1 MLPVHRLALALAAIA
16 ALAFATTPA
25 AAGCKLAHSHACAR
39 PGASC
44 GWGGRRG
51 VCETT
56 HPLRHP
62 HQSGCVCAIP
72 ISHGGGGHRK

>member
-1 MLPVHRLALALAAIA
+1 MPKLRRLTLAFAATFALAA
-16 ALAFATTPA
+16 TPA
-25 AAGCKLAHSHACAR
+25 AAGCKIARNHACAR

-44 GWGGRRG
+44 SWGGRHG

-56 HPLRHP
+56 HPLRRP

-72 ISHGGGGHRK
+72 IGHGGGGGHRK

>member
-1 MLPVHRLALALAAIA
+1 MPPVRRLTLALPAFAALALAA
-16 ALAFATTPA
+16 TPA
-25 AAGCKLAHSHACAR
+25 AAGCKLAHNHACAR

-44 GWGGRRG
+44 GADGRRG

-56 HPLRHP
+56 HPLSRP

-72 ISHGGGGHRK
+72 IGHGGGGHRK